1 MVYTK
6 AERVHLVIIGWLN
19 KMKKEGRF
27 TGNVIEIGDGIF
39 NLLVLEGLVKDV
51 KVI

>member
-6 AERVHLVIIGWLN
+6 SERVHLVIIGWLN

-27 TGNVIEIGDGIF
+27 SGNVLEIGDGIY
-39 NLLVLEGLVKDV
+39 NLLVLEGVVKQV
-51 KVI
+51 